1 LQYKDEHRDVSED
14 EEWDYVED
22 GPAEIIWQGNEITVK
37 KKMVKVP
44 KKAKDK
50 PPSQEVKLLFV
61 INFSWLFTVAEYPY
75 FKLPSEKGMFNV
87 LQEERPTSNP
97 LPPQSAAVA
106 SQSREP
112 SLSARELLEK
122 VAQETPNFGTEQ
134 VCSGL
139 AMFYFYSK
147 M

>member
-22 GPAEIIWQGNEITVK
+22 GPAEIIWQGNEITMK

-75 FKLPSEKGMFNV
+75 FKLPSERACLMSCRKID
-87 LQEERPTSNP
+87 LHQIHCH
-97 LPPQSAAVA
+97 L
-106 SQSREP
+106 
-112 SLSARELLEK
+112 SL
-122 VAQETPNFGTEQ
+122 
-134 VCSGL
+134 
-139 AMFYFYSK
+139 
-147 M
+147 